1 MTKEEI
7 QAARLERKRRQA
19 ERRTRTELWND
30 QKTRHTTVLV
40 DNEGNKRTVPSF
52 SVTLSY
58 KEVRAKAY
66 RSLAEGDTETAVLLN
81 ELLKVRRRMEKAGP
95 LLKAVRRLEG
105 AQVRFEA
112 AVANACR
119 VKLSPKVKGEL
130 RKERREKRSERDAK
144 ALATLN
150 STLSGEGE

>member
-7 QAARLERKRRQA
+7 QAARLERKRRRA
-19 ERRTRTELWND
+19 EVRTRADFWLEKKGT
-30 QKTRHTTVLV
+30 
-40 DNEGNKRTVPSF
+40 GAF
-52 SVTLSY
+52 GVTLSY

-130 RKERREKRSERDAK
+130 RKERRQKLQERAQK
-144 ALATLN
+144 AQAA
-150 STLSGEGE
+150 E